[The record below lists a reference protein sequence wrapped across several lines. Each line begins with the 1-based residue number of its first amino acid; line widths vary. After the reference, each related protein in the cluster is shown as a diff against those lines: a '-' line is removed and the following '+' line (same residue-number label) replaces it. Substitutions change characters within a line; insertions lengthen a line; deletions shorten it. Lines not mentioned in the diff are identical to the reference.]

1 MAGTDS
7 WMQKTKVAAK
17 TAGVD
22 RGDPTFNTPSR
33 GSTSVQVSGGTNV
46 TIAPNIYVTSSGST
60 QQDARKMAQEIAQ
73 IMERELKKELLRNA

>member
-1 MAGTDS
+1 
-7 WMQKTKVAAK
+7 
-17 TAGVD
+17 
-22 RGDPTFNTPSR
+22 
-33 GSTSVQVSGGTNV
+33 VQVSGGTNV